1 MKIPLGVVM
10 GGRSAEHEI
19 SLRSGHQ
26 VLCNLDRNKYD
37 VRAIVITLDNRY
49 YYRDIGPDTVVGP
62 DEISSL
68 DALPPPAGRPCSK
81 GPFRPW
87 IPGTFGGPARW
98 PSWPFTA
105 RPVKTG
111 GSRGS
116 LTH

>member
-49 YYRDIGPDTVVGP
+49 YYRDIGPATVVGP

-68 DALPPPAGRPCSK
+68 DALPAPGRSPRVK
-81 GPFRPW
+81 G
-87 IPGTFGGPARW
+87 A
-98 PSWPFTA
+98 
-105 RPVKTG
+105 V
-111 GSRGS
+111 
-116 LTH
+116 